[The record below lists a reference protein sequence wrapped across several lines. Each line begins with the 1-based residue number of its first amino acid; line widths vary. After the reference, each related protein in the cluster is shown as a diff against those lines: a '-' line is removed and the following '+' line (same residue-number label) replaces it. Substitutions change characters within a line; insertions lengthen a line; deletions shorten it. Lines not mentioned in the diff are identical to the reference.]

1 MFLDDYDINFGG
13 ESDKESSFFSYVLR
27 VMYIVRNDVLLH
39 EIAFWNNHILLSTLS
54 VESPPLVS

>member
-39 EIAFWNNHILLSTLS
+39 EIAF
-54 VESPPLVS
+54 